1 MDCALRL
8 AHRYHSTLFTLNV
21 LPHTPFVEAPDPDPE
36 RIRRVAQQRLA
47 GLAASDSL
55 KGIQHKEMIEQGE
68 VADVL
73 CRFVR
78 ENDIDLIVLSTEGRT
93 GVRKFLLGSVAEE
106 IFRSAECPVMTLSP
120 HAVRDVVGGP
130 LQHVLYA
137 TDFGPESVHA
147 FPYALHLAEQ
157 DGARLTLLHVAREPG
172 PLLEEPE
179 PGAMPQLNPYKVVQ
193 ENEQQLRNLIPK
205 QNQLS
210 HEPECLVQFG
220 PAVETIL
227 RMASQDAD
235 LIVLG
240 AKRSAALTKHLGA
253 GVAYQVVCGAP
264 CPVISVRARGRW

>member
-1 MDCALRL
+1 
-8 AHRYHSTLFTLNV
+8 
-21 LPHTPFVEAPDPDPE
+21 
-36 RIRRVAQQRLA
+36 
-47 GLAASDSL
+47 
-55 KGIQHKEMIEQGE
+55 
-68 VADVL
+68 
-73 CRFVR
+73 
-78 ENDIDLIVLSTEGRT
+78 
-93 GVRKFLLGSVAEE
+93 
-106 IFRSAECPVMTLSP
+106 
-120 HAVRDVVGGP
+120 
-130 LQHVLYA
+130 
-137 TDFGPESVHA
+137 
-147 FPYALHLAEQ
+147 
-157 DGARLTLLHVAREPG
+157 
-172 PLLEEPE
+172 
-179 PGAMPQLNPYKVVQ
+179 MPQLNPYKVVQ